1 MTTSVRA
8 TSRET
13 RRLQTR
19 QRILG
24 AAIAEFKRSGM
35 AAADVGAIVTSA
47 GVAHGTF
54 FFHFPTKEH
63 VLLELEARE
72 ESRLAAEFARFLK
85 EPHDLATTLTKVKE
99 LVISVE
105 DRLGSLLFKDVL
117 ALHFS
122 PSRPRQDEVWT
133 DHPVIVQLVEE
144 IERAR
149 EHGEAHPEVDAFCS
163 AVFFLLGV
171 YGVLSTTSS
180 QAARDT
186 MLRELVATAVRSLEV
201 R

>member
-1 MTTSVRA
+1 M
-8 TSRET
+8 
-13 RRLQTR
+13 
-19 QRILG
+19 
-24 AAIAEFKRSGM
+24 
-35 AAADVGAIVTSA
+35 
-47 GVAHGTF
+47 
-54 FFHFPTKEH
+54 
-63 VLLELEARE
+63 LLELEARE
-72 ESRLAAEFARFLK
+72 ESRLADEFARFLK

-105 DRLGSLLFKDVL
+105 DRLGSVLFKDVL

-122 PSRPRQDEVWT
+122 PSRPRHDEVWT

-144 IERAR
+144 IDRAR

-171 YGVLSTTSS
+171 YGVLSTTPS
-180 QAARDT
+180 QASRDT
-186 MLRELVATAVRSLEV
+186 MLTELVATAVRSLEV